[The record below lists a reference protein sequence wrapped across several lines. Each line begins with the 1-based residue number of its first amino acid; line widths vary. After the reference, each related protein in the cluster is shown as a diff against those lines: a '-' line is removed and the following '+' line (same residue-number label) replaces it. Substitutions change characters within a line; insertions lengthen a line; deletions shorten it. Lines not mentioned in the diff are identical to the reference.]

1 MPQQQQRQRQGF
13 PWNAEPP
20 VPVLSPR
27 SVAVQGD
34 ELAGKTHT
42 ALGRAPK
49 INPGSAG
56 CLGEMGLVQPCPGTS
71 PVPQPKGDPRM
82 VLWDKTLP

>member
-1 MPQQQQRQRQGF
+1 MPRAAPRCPTGGGAWAVPQQQQRKRQGF

-34 ELAGKTHT
+34 ELAGITHT
-42 ALGRAPK
+42 ALGTAPK
-49 INPGSAG
+49 INPASAG
-56 CLGEMGLVQPCPGTS
+56 CLW
-71 PVPQPKGDPRM
+71 GDGAGSA
-82 VLWDKTLP
+82 LPWHLTCA